1 MKRWFIDLPVM
12 RKLLLGFGL
21 LSPLVLS
28 MIIIDISLSIQ
39 QTAIAER
46 TAHVSSMHSV
56 ASEMVAMSTISHQL
70 LLWNILLGGLA
81 IVLGCGCS
89 ILMSRVITRPL
100 RQAQEVARL
109 ASNVWLMELA
119 DGLVALAQGDWS
131 VPVKQRSLPIFYR
144 SQDEIGQ
151 ITQSVQKIMTTIY
164 NMSAIYETTR
174 QELQTLYTCIQK
186 QNETLS
192 IANAHLSSLATT
204 DPLTGLPNPR
214 DIMDRIDREIKQCQT
229 TQRNCAIIFVDVDRF
244 KCINDTWGHGAGDE
258 VLHFVGQQL
267 RACVRLEDYVGR
279 YGGEEFA
286 ILLTDIEQHEAF
298 ELAERLRDSIAIQ
311 PYMWQM
317 DANRAVA
324 IPVTASFGL
333 AVYPLD
339 GVTRKDLIDRADAAM
354 YIAKHSGRNRVCL
367 PDEEVLDKDVVIE
380 EALQDARP
388 TRPLQALT
396 LV

>member
-1 MKRWFIDLPVM
+1 MKRWFMDLPVM

-21 LSPLVLS
+21 LSPLVLG
-28 MIIIDISLSIQ
+28 MIVIDISLSIQ
-39 QTAIAER
+39 QAVIAKR
-46 TAHVSSMHSV
+46 VAHAFSLHSV
-56 ASEMVAMSTISHQL
+56 ASEVVAMSTISHQL
-70 LLWNILLGGLA
+70 LLWNFLLGGLA

-131 VPVKQRSLPIFYR
+131 VSVKQRSLPIFYR

-204 DPLTGLPNPR
+204 DPLTGLPNHR

-367 PDEEVLDKDVVIE
+367 PDEEVVNE
-380 EALQDARP
+380 EALHDPHP
-388 TRPLQALT
+388 TRPLQTLT

>member
-1 MKRWFIDLPVM
+1 
-12 RKLLLGFGL
+12 
-21 LSPLVLS
+21 
-28 MIIIDISLSIQ
+28 
-39 QTAIAER
+39 
-46 TAHVSSMHSV
+46 
-56 ASEMVAMSTISHQL
+56 
-70 LLWNILLGGLA
+70 
-81 IVLGCGCS
+81 
-89 ILMSRVITRPL
+89 
-100 RQAQEVARL
+100 
-109 ASNVWLMELA
+109 MELA

-131 VPVKQRSLPIFYR
+131 VSIKQRRLPTFYK

-151 ITQSVQKIMTTIY
+151 IMQSVQKIMTTIY
-164 NMSAIYETTR
+164 NMSFIYETTR
-174 QELQTLYTCIQK
+174 QELQTLYTRIQE

-204 DPLTGLPNPR
+204 DPLTGLPNHR
-214 DIMDRIDREIKQCQT
+214 DIMDHIDREIKQCQA
-229 TQRNCAIIFVDVDRF
+229 TQRNCAIIFVDVDHF

-298 ELAERLRDSIAIQ
+298 ELAERLRDAIAIQ
-311 PYMWQM
+311 PYTWQI
-317 DANRAVA
+317 DENQAVA

-339 GVTRKDLIDRADAAM
+339 GITRKDLIDRADAAM
-354 YIAKHSGRNRVCL
+354 YVAKHGGRNRVCL
-367 PDEEVLDKDVVIE
+367 PDEEVVDEEVQDKVT
-380 EALQDARP
+380 LQDARP
-388 TRPLQALT
+388 TRPLQTLT